1 MLLDDAD
8 AEGLHQALDILPPSR
23 KVTPP
28 PLLAG
33 VRCIHAHASTP
44 QYIHH
49 HHVPQHL
56 NTFII
61 IITKLVT
68 RHSRLPQGCC
78 IFITSNTLDEARV
91 LQELVASGD
100 NCSPPN
106 FVLHEVKVR
115 VGVTCD
121 TCV

>member
-1 MLLDDAD
+1 M
-8 AEGLHQALDILPPSR
+8 
-23 KVTPP
+23 
-28 PLLAG
+28 
-33 VRCIHAHASTP
+33 
-44 QYIHH
+44 
-49 HHVPQHL
+49 
-56 NTFII
+56 FII

-68 RHSRLPQGCC
+68 RHSRVSHTHVHTPLTPTQGCC
-78 IFITSNTLDEARV
+78 IFITSTSLDEARV

-106 FVLHEVKVR
+106 FVMHEVKVR